1 MCDNLI
7 KIKEGIGFPAEL
19 RKALLFDILAPEV
32 LRKIESISD
41 STLYRDNVDL
51 KTKALSHYA
60 TLKKM
65 SKSQADKIKQMNKI
79 EKKERK
85 TRAAHKLYFLLVGS
99 AYEFWEKAWKEQNSH
114 SLLIKP
120 IQENYLLQDDLLKH
134 MKCFDSWR
142 SFLLPIAFTKS
153 VLNLGAALS
162 KKLKQAQIA
171 KECSERF
178 IKNIAKLE
186 NAGRNQILED
196 FKKRSA
202 QINES
207 PLCIDISSDIWT
219 IFLEIWEQ
227 GMSSFSFWMQ
237 LATITLFLVLKLLC
251 SVSPI
256 FGLEIEMPPIVVLI
270 NSGMEIAVPE
280 KMEEDNEKA

>member
-1 MCDNLI
+1 M
-7 KIKEGIGFPAEL
+7 G
-19 RKALLFDILAPEV
+19 
-32 LRKIESISD
+32 
-41 STLYRDNVDL
+41 
-51 KTKALSHYA
+51 
-60 TLKKM
+60 
-65 SKSQADKIKQMNKI
+65 
-79 EKKERK
+79 
-85 TRAAHKLYFLLVGS
+85 
-99 AYEFWEKAWKEQNSH
+99 
-114 SLLIKP
+114 
-120 IQENYLLQDDLLKH
+120 
-134 MKCFDSWR
+134 
-142 SFLLPIAFTKS
+142 
-153 VLNLGAALS
+153 
-162 KKLKQAQIA
+162 
-171 KECSERF
+171 SERF

-256 FGLEIEMPPIVVLI
+256 FGLEIEMSACPLCC
-270 NSGMEIAVPE
+270 IAVYVIISKLGICDCTPNCMNYTPQRKKE
-280 KMEEDNEKA
+280 KVKNEFQKLLNKVGRFKITQKFGKM